1 MTLSG
6 EILNLKCVSIVLI
19 FKERDVVDGMINLS
33 MENITK
39 VLCIISFS

>member
-1 MTLSG
+1 MTLLG
-6 EILNLKCVSIVLI
+6 EILNLKCVSIALI
-19 FKERDVVDGMINLS
+19 FKERNVVDGMIKLS